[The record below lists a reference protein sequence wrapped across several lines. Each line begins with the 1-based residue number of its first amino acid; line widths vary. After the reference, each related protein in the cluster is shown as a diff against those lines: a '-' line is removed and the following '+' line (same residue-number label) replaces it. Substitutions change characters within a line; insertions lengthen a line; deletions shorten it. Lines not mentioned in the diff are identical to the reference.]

1 MTVTEDF
8 ERHDRPR
15 QAPRPA
21 AALPV
26 DDLRLDHVEL
36 YVEDL
41 ERAAAEWTGR
51 YRFAVVGTAGGPAD
65 GCRSLAL
72 RQGRILLVLTEG
84 TDEEHPAAVY
94 VRRHGSGVARIAL
107 RTGDASAALAHAV
120 DRGARPLAGE
130 VGGTAVAEL
139 AGFGDVVH
147 TLVERDAAD
156 DGLPPGFR
164 PVDTGTGAGTATGAG
179 SDGPEPGLL
188 EIDHFAVCVNVGEL
202 DETVAFY
209 RQALG
214 FREIFEER
222 IAVGSQAMLSKVVQ
236 SRSGDIT
243 FTVIQPDPA
252 ADPGQID
259 DFLKNHGGSGVQ
271 HIAFSSEDA
280 VGSVRAL
287 SGGGVEFLSTP
298 ATYYELLAR
307 RVELRRHGLE
317 ALRELNLL
325 VDEDHGGQLFQVF
338 TRSTHPRRT
347 LFFEVIERLGAETF
361 GSSNIKALYE
371 AVELDRLRQD
381 GPARQP

>member
-1 MTVTEDF
+1 M
-8 ERHDRPR
+8 
-15 QAPRPA
+15 
-21 AALPV
+21 
-26 DDLRLDHVEL
+26 DHVEL

-164 PVDTGTGAGTATGAG
+164 PVDTGTGADTATGAG

-202 DETVAFY
+202 DATVAFY

>member
-1 MTVTEDF
+1 MTITEDF
-8 ERHDRPR
+8 ERHDQP
-15 QAPRPA
+15 QHD

-41 ERAAAEWTGR
+41 DREAAEWTSR
-51 YRFAVVGTAGGPAD
+51 YGFAVVGTAGGPEE
-65 GCRSLAL
+65 GFRSLAL

-84 TDEEHPAAVY
+84 TDDEHPATIY
-94 VRRHGSGVARIAL
+94 VHLHGSGVARIAL
-107 RTGDASAALAHAV
+107 STGDVEAAFAHAV
-120 DRGARPLAGE
+120 DRGARPLATPARTPGTGVVAAE
-130 VGGTAVAEL
+130 VS
-139 AGFGDVVH
+139 GFGDVVH
-147 TLVERDAAD
+147 TLVERDGT
-156 DGLPPGFR
+156 DGLPAGFR
-164 PVDTGTGAGTATGAG
+164 HVEADASAQTPAADA
-179 SDGPEPGLL
+179 PGLV

-202 DETVAFY
+202 EEMVAFY
-209 RQALG
+209 QQSFG

-236 SRSGDIT
+236 SRGGDIT
-243 FTVIQPDPA
+243 FTVIQPDPD

-287 SGGGVEFLSTP
+287 ARGGVEFLSTP
-298 ATYYELLAR
+298 ATYYELLGR

-325 VDEDHGGQLFQVF
+325 VDEDHGGQLFQIF

-371 AVELDRLRQD
+371 AVELEQLRQN
-381 GPARQP
+381 GPAR